1 MQTIKKCEQLGHKSE
16 DLDSEMQQTRRKMQD
31 QQKYMKDLEERGVHL
46 NGEYIQLLE
55 KQTGKVQERVNVKDL
70 DEKALLLEG
79 QIAEIELENRQLKDK
94 LELTNTSVGSFIK
107 DMGSLLD
114 QHDLQNILNM
124 EVESGGE
131 EDEELE

>member
-1 MQTIKKCEQLGHKSE
+1 MQE
-16 DLDSEMQQTRRKMQD
+16 

-46 NGEYIQLLE
+46 NAEYIQLLE
-55 KQTGKVQERVNVKDL
+55 KQTGKVHDKVNVKDQ

-107 DMGSLLD
+107 DMSCLLD
-114 QHDLQNILNM
+114 
-124 EVESGGE
+124 
-131 EDEELE
+131 